1 MSKITLNS
9 IGSLTNENSAIVLL
23 NDNSDTITN
32 AMENTLSRDGT
43 TPNTMEADLD
53 MNSNRILNLPAAVED
68 TDPVRLIDVE
78 DAIAEGISDV
88 IAGEVSAELDAAV
101 AAAVAAASP
110 AIIAGLAGATA
121 ATLGVVS
128 NNRLAKTANYT
139 VLNTDNSRTIA
150 LGGSTCFTLTFSA
163 ASGYDTNFSV
173 KVFNE
178 DTGRGKIMAVD
189 GLTAFILWP
198 LQSVE
203 IFKDNGAWKVDPQG
217 LPRWVAPSINFYV
230 HPSGS
235 DTTNDGLNSGSTN
248 AFATIQ
254 HAVDVIKK
262 YLDIQ
267 AGQPTINLADGTH
280 QVGTG
285 VNILYAL
292 TGSNEFTIAG
302 SASTACTVN
311 CDAGG
316 TCFIIREPGSVV
328 TLSGMKLTTSGTG
341 STGIN
346 VTQAAVCDYSDINFG
361 AFASGTHM
369 IASTGAFINCLSN
382 FAVSGS
388 AVTHLNATYGA
399 YVNYGSFTCTITNT
413 PAFTNWV
420 TCSTGAMVNSSS
432 TMTFSGSI
440 TAGCTKY
447 FMLFPGQIDLGST
460 VYPGTVA
467 GTSDKIVKTDLWSV
481 TLHGD
486 SDYTILNTDRQLR
499 PSANFTAART
509 WTLPAASTWP
519 AGAVLIVN
527 AAGGI
532 NSANTLSIV
541 PAGGDLINQSSS
553 AIVLDSI
560 YDNLTL
566 WGDGSTWW
574 CSPLNGRKN
583 ALTKFGLAT
592 TTNANRVPKYSG
604 VIGEQTQSTLT
615 IDANNKLTVQA
626 TTTSAASINM
636 PSGTAPSSPVDGD
649 FWYDGTNL
657 KFRVGGTTKTI
668 TIT

>member
-68 TDPVRLIDVE
+68 TDPVRLIDVD
-78 DAIAEGISDV
+78 DAIAEGISLV
-88 IAGEVSAELDAAV
+88 IAGAVQDELDTTV
-101 AAAVAAASP
+101 AAAVAAAAP

-139 VLNTDNSRTIA
+139 VLNADNSRTIA
-150 LGGSTCFTLTFSA
+150 LGGNSCFTLIFAA

-178 DTGRGKIMAVD
+178 DSGRGKIMVVN
-189 GLTAFILWP
+189 GLTTFILWP
-198 LQSVE
+198 LQSVV
-203 IFKDNGAWKVDPQG
+203 IFKDNGAWKTDPQG
-217 LPRWVAPSINFYV
+217 PDRWFAPGISFFV

-235 DTTNDGLNSGSTN
+235 DTANDGLVAGSSN

-262 YLDIQ
+262 YVDMQGAQ
-267 AGQPTINLADGTH
+267 ATINLADGTH
-280 QVGTG
+280 QVGSG
-285 VNILYAL
+285 VSIVYAL
-292 TGSNEFTIAG
+292 TGSTEFTITG

-316 TCFIIREPGSVV
+316 GCFIAREPATV
-328 TLSGMKLTTSGTG
+328 TLIGMKLTTSGNS
-341 STGIN
+341 STAIN
-346 VTQAAVCDYSDINFG
+346 ASQFATVDFSDIEFG
-361 AFASGTHM
+361 AFNLGTHI
-369 IASTGAFINCLSN
+369 IASDQASVNCLGN
-382 FAVSGS
+382 YAVSGG
-388 AVTHLNATYGA
+388 AVTHVNCSFNS
-399 YVNYGSFTCTITNT
+399 YVNLDSFTVTITNT
-413 PAFTNWV
+413 PTFTNWV
-420 TCSTGAMVNSSS
+420 TAIYGGNVNSGN
-432 TMTFSGSI
+432 TMTFVGSV
-440 TAGCTKY
+440 ASGCTKY
-447 FMLFPGQIDLGST
+447 FERWPGQIILGST
-460 VYPGTVA
+460 VYPGSVA
-467 GTSDKIVKTDLWSV
+467 GTTDKILKTDVLN
-481 TLHGD
+481 TTFHGD
-486 SDYTILNTDRQLR
+486 SNYTILNTDRQIR

-519 AGAVLIVN
+519 IGASLIIN
-527 AAGGI
+527 ATGVI
-532 NSANTLSIV
+532 TSTNTLSIA

-553 AIVLDSI
+553 AIVLDNV
-560 YDNLTL
+560 YDELKI

-574 CSPLNGRKN
+574 CSPLDGRKN
-583 ALTKFGLAT
+583 AMTSIGLAT
-592 TTNANRVPKYSG
+592 TTTATRIPKYSNTTG
-604 VIGEQTQSTLT
+604 GQAQTTLA
-615 IDANNKLTVQA
+615 IDANNKLIVQA
-626 TTTSAASINM
+626 TTTTAASINM